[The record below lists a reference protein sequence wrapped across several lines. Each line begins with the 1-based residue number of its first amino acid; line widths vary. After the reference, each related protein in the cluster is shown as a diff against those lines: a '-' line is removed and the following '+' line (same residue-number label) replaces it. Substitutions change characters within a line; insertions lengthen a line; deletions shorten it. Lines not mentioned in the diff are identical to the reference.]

1 MTCQGTRP
9 YRRRGQAPTREDVR
23 RYLWCPLLLVLAGCA
38 IRPGATPRPFP
49 GANLAPAD
57 LPVTAAGGRPASDAI
72 TSTAL
77 EYVGVPY
84 RWGGTTPRG
93 FDCSGFTYWVFSR
106 HGLELPRVAADQY
119 RVGAPVDRKAV
130 GPGDLLFFETIS
142 EGPSHVALALDGDQF
157 VHAPSR
163 RGKVRVERLSSHY
176 WASRY
181 LGARRVL

>member
-1 MTCQGTRP
+1 MATVSPLSRW
-9 YRRRGQAPTREDVR
+9 GQAPTIVDVR
-23 RYLWCPLLLVLAGCA
+23 RCLWCPLLLVLAGCA
-38 IRPGATPRPFP
+38 IRPGATPQPFP
-49 GANLAPAD
+49 RPSFAPAD
-57 LPVTAAGGRPASDAI
+57 LPITAAGGRPAPEAI
-72 TSTAL
+72 TSTAI

-93 FDCSGFTYWVFSR
+93 FDCSGFTYYVFSR
-106 HGLELPRVAADQY
+106 HGMELPRVAADQY
-119 RVGAPVDRKAV
+119 RVGTPVDRGAV
-130 GPGDLLFFETIS
+130 RPGDLLFFETIS